1 MLSANIFILA
11 CPFQRC
17 LHVKKT
23 APRGRLV
30 FSGEKH
36 LLLLFFAPVVLYAGA
51 NSWLVLA
58 LAPRSRC
65 GHGSLSTVTPSAAAL
80 AVVHNCSSYSQCW
93 EVPTDRKRM
102 LMDWK
107 RAMSSARSNLQLRSR
122 GRVERVR
129 APISCAA
136 HSLSFNHQ
144 IAAPKKTP
152 LQVSGFYKNYSFGSC
167 VNIRWGRTILENCN
181 RTLVKLCL
189 ISHLNRIVFLGNRRG
204 EDPLLTL
211 IY

>member
-1 MLSANIFILA
+1 M
-11 CPFQRC
+11 PFPALFAREEDGSTRT
-17 LHVKKT
+17 LGFFRRKT
-23 APRGRLV
+23 SSSS
-30 FSGEKH
+30 F
-36 LLLLFFAPVVLYAGA
+36 FFAPVVLYAGA

-211 IY
+211 ISTL